1 MTDEI
6 RDPVILSEAARQ
18 FGVDRRWLRNQV
30 KKGVISSVKVGHH
43 VLVERGD
50 VAEIAPAR
58 LTLEKALADRRA
70 RREERK
76 AAEDSSKKSGRKGKA
91 K

>member
-1 MTDEI
+1 MTDDI

-30 KKGVISSVKVGHH
+30 KKGVIKSVKVGHH

-50 VAEIAPAR
+50 VAKIAPAR
-58 LTLEKALADRRA
+58 LMLEKALADRRE

-76 AAEDSSKKSGRKGKA
+76 AADKKKSARGKGKG